1 MPPAAACRF
10 STASSYTPALQPSPG
25 AHSDEA
31 SSGVQLRSPIGL
43 LLTCGP
49 RMERA
54 PLGLNPELRTPP
66 LPATHVR
73 AETSLNT
80 SSGLRHR
87 CRPPSTSPLN
97 TSDFV
102 SHHLTDVL
110 LIVELEPSQVPILHD
125 QKDIRLFRPAPTL
138 TSSVD
143 PGSVDR
149 VAVQQAVCHLDHP
162 LSTVVKQ
169 GRGGV
174 QPDVA
179 DTRENL
185 VRLGDELRTGSF
197 SGSSELSVGG

>member
-102 SHHLTDVL
+102 SHHLRDAL
-110 LIVELEPSQVPILHD
+110 PGACESDHRKPNS
-125 QKDIRLFRPAPTL
+125 PAPQGHSHATTRSPTPPIGGFRL
-138 TSSVD
+138 RRNPASS
-143 PGSVDR
+143 PG
-149 VAVQQAVCHLDHP
+149 AP
-162 LSTVVKQ
+162 STTT
-169 GRGGV
+169 
-174 QPDVA
+174 QPSCRPCNA
-179 DTRENL
+179 
-185 VRLGDELRTGSF
+185 GDDGPRDKF
-197 SGSSELSVGG
+197 QPHQR

>member
-10 STASSYTPALQPSPG
+10 STASSYTPALQPSPR

-102 SHHLTDVL
+102 SHHLSDAPLALVGSNSRKSNPPLPQGHSHVTTRPTSPPTGGSGLSDRGARTRASVSEGGPEDPA
-110 LIVELEPSQVPILHD
+110 ELCQRAWLSDSRYSPVVPSMSS
-125 QKDIRLFRPAPTL
+125 RTTSRWPTCRAN
-138 TSSVD
+138 S
-143 PGSVDR
+143 
-149 VAVQQAVCHLDHP
+149 
-162 LSTVVKQ
+162 
-169 GRGGV
+169 
-174 QPDVA
+174 
-179 DTRENL
+179 
-185 VRLGDELRTGSF
+185 
-197 SGSSELSVGG
+197 